1 MAQESFARI
10 GYHPPRSSLIDD
22 IRRMNLSLMSAFL
35 LGLFGGVHCAS
46 MCGGIVALLG
56 ARHRMMPL
64 RVQPGGAVVAAMQSG
79 ALLQFAYNAGRIGSY
94 AVAGAIAGSVGS
106 AAWMAERVLPI
117 QQLSF
122 VAANLVLIVLGLALT
137 GGLRRLRTLERLGAG
152 TWKRIAPFAS
162 RLLGATSVPG
172 AFAAGAAWGWVPCGM
187 VYGMLAAAL
196 VSGSAA
202 DGALLMLAFGVG
214 TLPNLLALGFAANRA
229 SRWFGRPGARL
240 VAGLLIVAFGVA
252 GLARIDPIAHLHQ
265 AVDVCVRWFR

>member
-1 MAQESFARI
+1 
-10 GYHPPRSSLIDD
+10 
-22 IRRMNLSLMSAFL
+22 MSAFL

-56 ARHRMMPL
+56 TRHRMMPVHL
-64 RVQPGGAVVAAMQSG
+64 QPDGAATAAMPSG

-94 AVAGAIAGSVGS
+94 SMAGALAGTVGS
-106 AAWMAERVLPI
+106 AAWMAERVLPV

-122 VAANLVLIVLGLALT
+122 VAANIVLIALGLALT
-137 GGLRRLRTLERLGAG
+137 GGLRRLRTLERIGAAA
-152 TWKRIAPFAS
+152 WRRVAPFAS

-187 VYGMLAAAL
+187 VYGVLAAAL
-196 VSGSAA
+196 VSGSAR
-202 DGALLMLAFGVG
+202 DGALLMLAFGLG

-265 AVDVCVRWFR
+265 AVDVCVQWFR

>member
-1 MAQESFARI
+1 
-10 GYHPPRSSLIDD
+10 
-22 IRRMNLSLMSAFL
+22 MSAFL

-64 RVQPGGAVVAAMQSG
+64 RLQPGGAAVASMQSG

-94 AVAGAIAGSVGS
+94 AAAGALAGAVGS
-106 AAWMAERVLPI
+106 AAWLAERVLPV

-122 VAANLVLIVLGLALT
+122 IAANLLLIALGLALG
-137 GGLRRLRTLERLGAG
+137 GGLRRLRPLERLGNGA
-152 TWKRIAPFAS
+152 WKRLSPIAS

-172 AFAAGAAWGWVPCGM
+172 ALAAGAAWGWVPCGM
-187 VYGMLAAAL
+187 VYGVLAAAL
-196 VSGSAA
+196 VSGSATE
-202 DGALLMLAFGVG
+202 GALLMLAFGAG

-229 SRWFGRPGARL
+229 SKWFALPGARRF
-240 VAGLLIVAFGVA
+240 AGLLIVAFGVA

-265 AVDVCVRWFR
+265 AVDLCVQWFR